1 MYEKREERTYR
12 KWREG
17 KISRGRYLEEK
28 RKWKEYLEERKEKKR
43 IGIEEIKKGKG
54 YMEVYKKKRR

>member
-1 MYEKREERTYR
+1 MKGRKNQQRKIFGRKKKMERIFRRET
-12 KWREG
+12 
-17 KISRGRYLEEK
+17 
-28 RKWKEYLEERKEKKR
+28 RKEKKR